1 VNLLTLGSGQYTP
14 PPCAFNRVTINFT
27 VTSIGRQFDR
37 LGLMFL
43 GDIEVFRT
51 STAEPTVNGIIWTY
65 VKEMGQYDALWK
77 TQQRI
82 IFDLGNLIDKTY
94 TAAFNTTLTAT
105 FFTVPDTQPAAA
117 SILPISARLSSANM
131 PSAFQVPTQNAS
143 VSYQLPRNVG
153 RAVVSLSACGQSAE
167 EFWYTN
173 VLSSEV
179 NTFTNTTG
187 TLYGYSPF
195 REIQLLIDGQLAGV
209 AWPFPIIFTG
219 GIVPG
224 FWRPIVGID
233 TFDLRE
239 HEVDITPWLPLL
251 CDGNSHTFEIR
262 VVGLDDDGAG
272 HGSLSQTVGSYWV
285 VTGKIFLYLDKAGSA
300 TTGKAPSINT
310 PPPQIAITSS
320 ITQNSTGANET
331 LTYTTHV
338 SRTLAITS
346 LVMTSSGSQY
356 VTWSQ
361 TLAYTNYNALTAQG
375 LTQFTSQNT
384 TGTDSSTSGY
394 ETTYSYPL
402 TVNSTFTVPD
412 PITSAFSI
420 SAYLSR
426 GLDLSISGP
435 SVFPSALQSFTLNT
449 TFTSN
454 SPVPDGY
461 RPNNPHGLPTFN
473 TSLLHTTQTGSAH
486 YLSSPPSSSSSGT
499 TEQDFIFSGIS
510 TLPAGPDTVEL
521 YHRHVLAVNGSIRKD
536 DEFLFGRTTPN
547 MKVNVQTPDGGQG
560 NEDTLFSI
568 RSLLGR
574 GPGKSKA
581 GNG

>member
-1 VNLLTLGSGQYTP
+1 MY
-14 PPCAFNRVTINFT
+14 
-27 VTSIGRQFDR
+27 
-37 LGLMFL
+37 L

-51 STAEPTVNGIIWTY
+51 STAEPTVNGIVWTY
-65 VKEMGQYDALWK
+65 VREMDQYDALWK
-77 TQQRI
+77 TQQKI

-105 FFTVPDTQPAAA
+105 FFTVPDTQPAAD
-117 SILPISARLSSANM
+117 SILPISARLSSLNM
-131 PSAFQVPTQNAS
+131 PSTFQVPTQNAS
-143 VSYQLPRNVG
+143 VSYQLPQNVE

-173 VLSSEV
+173 AFSSEM
-179 NTFTNTTG
+179 NTFADTTG

-195 REIQLLIDGQLAGV
+195 REVQLLIDGQLAGV

-239 HEVDITPWLPLL
+239 HEIDVTPWLPLL
-251 CDGNSHTFEIR
+251 CNGNHHTFEIR
-262 VVGLDDDGAG
+262 VVALDDDGKG
-272 HGSLSQTVGSYWV
+272 HASLSQTVGSYWI
-285 VTGKIFLYLDKAGSA
+285 VTGKIFLFVDKAGSI
-300 TTGKAPSINT
+300 TTGKTPSIDT
-310 PPPQIAITSS
+310 PAPQLAITSS
-320 ITQNSTGANET
+320 ITQNATGANET
-331 LTYTTHV
+331 LTYTTQV

-346 LVMTSSGSQY
+346 LVLTSRGSQH

-361 TLAYTNYNALTAQG
+361 ILSYTNYNTLTAQG

-384 TGTDSSTSGY
+384 TGTNGAASGY
-394 ETTYSYPL
+394 ETTYAYPL

-412 PITSAFSI
+412 PKTSAFSI
-420 SAYLSR
+420 SASLSR

-435 SVFPSALQSFTLNT
+435 SVFPSGLQSFTPNT

-454 SPVPDGY
+454 TPTPDTY
-461 RPNNPHGLPTFN
+461 RADYPHSLPAFN
-473 TSLLHTTQTGSAH
+473 TSILHTTQTGSAN
-486 YLSSPPSSSSSGT
+486 YISSPPSSSSSGT

-510 TLPAGPDTVEL
+510 LHPAASDTVEL
-521 YHRHVLAVNGSIRKD
+521 YHRHVLAVNGSIRQD
-536 DEFLFGRTTPN
+536 DEFLFGRTTPST
-547 MKVNVQTPDGGQG
+547 NVRVPTPNAGQG
-560 NEDTLFSI
+560 DEDTLFSI

-581 GNG
+581 GAMPN

>member
-1 VNLLTLGSGQYTP
+1 MLELGQYNP

-27 VTSIGRQFDR
+27 VTSAGRQFDR

-51 STAEPTVNGIIWTY
+51 STAEPTVNGIAWTY
-65 VKEMGQYDALWK
+65 VKEMDQYDALWK
-77 TQQRI
+77 TQQKI
-82 IFDLGNLIDKTY
+82 IFDLGNLIDATY

-105 FFTVPDTQPAAA
+105 FFTVPNTQPAAD
-117 SILPISARLSSANM
+117 SILPISARLSSVNM

-143 VSYQLPRNVG
+143 VSYQLPRNVE

-173 VLSSEV
+173 ALSSEV

-187 TLYGYSPF
+187 TLYGHSPF
-195 REIQLLIDGQLAGV
+195 REVQLLIDGRLVGV

-233 TFDLRE
+233 AFDLRE

-251 CDGNSHTFEIR
+251 CDGNFHTFEIR

-272 HGSLSQTVGSYWV
+272 HASLSQAVGSYWV

-300 TTGKAPSINT
+300 TTGITSSINI
-310 PPPQIAITSS
+310 PPPQIAVTSS
-320 ITQNSTGANET
+320 ISHNSTGANET
-331 LTYTTHV
+331 LTYTTQV
-338 SRTLAITS
+338 TRILAITS
-346 LVMTSSGSQY
+346 LITTSSGMQH

-361 TLAYTNYNALTAQG
+361 ILAYTNYNTLTAQG

-384 TGTDSSTSGY
+384 TGTDSSTTGY
-394 ETTYSYPL
+394 QSTYAYPL
-402 TVNSTFTVPD
+402 IVNSSFTPPD

-420 SAYLSR
+420 SASLSR
-426 GLDLSISGP
+426 GLDLSVYGR
-435 SVFPSALQSFTLNT
+435 SVFPSGLQSFNPNT
-449 TFTSN
+449 TFTSTT
-454 SPVPDGY
+454 STPGAY
-461 RPNNPHGLPTFN
+461 RPDVPHGFPAFN
-473 TSLLHTTQTGSAH
+473 TSLLHTTQTGSAN
-486 YLSSPPSSSSSGT
+486 YLSSPPSSTSSGT
-499 TEQDFIFSGIS
+499 TEQEFIFSGIS
-510 TLPAGPDTVEL
+510 LAPAGSDTVEL
-521 YHRHVLAVNGSIRKD
+521 YHRHVLAVNGSIRED
-536 DEFLFGRTTPN
+536 DEFLFGRTTPSTN
-547 MKVNVQTPDGGQG
+547 IHVQTPDGGQG
-560 NEDTLFSI
+560 SGDAVFSI

-574 GPGKSKA
+574 GPGKPKA
-581 GNG
+581 GIWLD